1 MTDNMK
7 LLDVG
12 MLTDPTAE
20 ITTGTTWGLKTTV
33 AWTAVRNVFFLT
45 YQAAIAEKLIIEYN
59 PEYVYLTGGYMSLR
73 PMGYIY
79 PKRIK
84 NILAGET
91 NIVTEA
97 GYSKQ
102 EVPNRQVGDS
112 WTDGEGK
119 QWIQRKGF
127 VEALGKY
134 GEYRKPLFCPN
145 CKKIMNKHLDDKYYN
160 KRGKCMNCVVADE
173 TQMRIDGTYE
183 AYENNI
189 IKQNAISFLKESKTG
204 ILEYLETLKTNKMGF
219 IAEDGVTEKWEGN
232 PIELREFLQKELDD
246 IEKKLIELES
256 DSGVETQTENTESK
270 ELTVGEVFGECDDFI
285 E

>member
-1 MTDNMK
+1 
-7 LLDVG
+7 
-12 MLTDPTAE
+12 
-20 ITTGTTWGLKTTV
+20 
-33 AWTAVRNVFFLT
+33 
-45 YQAAIAEKLIIEYN
+45 
-59 PEYVYLTGGYMSLR
+59 MSLR

-102 EVPNRQVGDS
+102 EVPNRQVGDT
-112 WTDGEGK
+112 WTDAEGK

-134 GEYRKPLFCPN
+134 GEYRKPLFCPS
-145 CKKIMNKHLDDKYYN
+145 CKKIMNKRLDDKYYN

-183 AYENNI
+183 EYENNI
-189 IKQNAISFLKESKTG
+189 IKQNAISFLKEAKTG
-204 ILEYLETLKTNKMGF
+204 IIEYLETLKTNKMGF

-232 PIELREFLQKELDD
+232 PVELREFLQKELDD
-246 IEKKLIELES
+246 IEQKLLELET
-256 DSGVETQTENTESK
+256 GVVVETKVETESIEPK
-270 ELTVGEVFGECDDFI
+270 GLTVGQVFEECDDFI